1 MRSVGEDRQVLRRP
15 PDDDDGEL
23 VDDDVSAIID
33 RFNDANENS
42 VVGDRIWNESFE
54 YWLNG

>member
-1 MRSVGEDRQVLRRP
+1 
-15 PDDDDGEL
+15 L